1 MGTLQILSMGNDEL
15 SGDWLDF
22 QLNWLNAKENIL
34 SVLTVLLYDQNTCT
48 MWRMLLGGE
57 AHAGP
62 VSRDQESSAWKPCC
76 CAVYVVLLP
85 CPVPED
91 RSPEHV
97 RYKVEN
103 TDKSQQM
110 SFTIFRVYGALLFC
124 KYFYKSFYSV
134 VTHHSQQERTR
145 MTNAALK
152 CKWSERIRSAFS
164 TSFYF

>member
-1 MGTLQILSMGNDEL
+1 MGTLHDEL

-97 RYKVEN
+97 HYKVEN

-110 SFTIFRVYGALLFC
+110 SFTILEYME
-124 KYFYKSFYSV
+124 
-134 VTHHSQQERTR
+134 H
-145 MTNAALK
+145 
-152 CKWSERIRSAFS
+152 
-164 TSFYF
+164 FYFVNTFIKVFIL